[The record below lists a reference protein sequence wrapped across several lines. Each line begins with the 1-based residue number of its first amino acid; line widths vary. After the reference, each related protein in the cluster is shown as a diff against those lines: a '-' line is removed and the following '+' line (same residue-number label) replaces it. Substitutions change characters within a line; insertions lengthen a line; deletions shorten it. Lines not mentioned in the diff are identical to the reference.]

1 MAIFKLKRNDG
12 NLIDAELIEATKKDL
27 DLERHL
33 ECWLEK
39 SPWAIAQEPLIWI
52 GRQTTASQDDSTI
65 FPDLIGIDKD
75 GNIVV
80 VELKKGRAP
89 RDVIAQILEYASWV
103 NNLTDEAILNMA
115 TSYISQDS
123 DSEEIRFEEL
133 FNEKFEVDEFPSIN
147 QTQRLFIIA
156 EEVPPRIANVCRF
169 LRTSHGLDISCIE
182 FSVFQTESGEILVN
196 SEKIVG
202 QEDVKE
208 PKKKIGNRWSG
219 DIPVKQVVWEAVKE
233 ITNNDLS
240 YIFSPKEVTKVVL
253 KRFPDFNKSTVGCQI
268 ISDCVGHT
276 SRHHYPGGEDRYWW
290 VDKGK
295 YRLYDPDNDKVQE

>member
-1 MAIFKLKRNDG
+1 MAIFKLKNNDD
-12 NLIDAELIEATKKDL
+12 NIMNAELVEATKKDL
-27 DLERHL
+27 DLEKHL

-89 RDVIAQILEYASWV
+89 REVIAQILEYASWV
-103 NNLTDEAILNMA
+103 NNLTDESIKNMA
-115 TSYISQDS
+115 TAYLSSRCES
-123 DSEEIRFEEL
+123 GEIRLEEMFL
-133 FNEKFEVDEFPSIN
+133 EKFEADEFPTIN
-147 QTQRLFIIA
+147 QSQRLFIVA
-156 EEVPPRIANVCRF
+156 EEIPPKIANVCRF

-182 FSVFQTESGEILVN
+182 FSVFQTEAGEILVN
-196 SEKIVG
+196 SDRIVG
-202 QEDVKE
+202 QEDVVE
-208 PKKKIGNRWSG
+208 TKKGVGKRWSG
-219 DIPVKQVVWEAVKE
+219 DIPVRQVVWEAVQE
-233 ITNNDLS
+233 LTNKDLS
-240 YIFSPKEVTKVVL
+240 HIFSPKEVTQLVL
-253 KRFPDFNKSTVGCQI
+253 KRFPDFNKSTVGCNI

-295 YRLYDPDNDKVQE
+295 YRLYDPDNDKV